1 MSGREGKNTVVVE
14 SPRPLSRGSGDL
26 SGSYFASSPGA
37 AEVGLSTSP
46 QHGNGDVSKDGF
58 ERHASSIL
66 RERAEDYVQGT
77 GAHPSRSASLPVQQ
91 NGVSRRR
98 QWANGNNSRGI
109 NGTRRPSQPSRKPTL
124 LNKTLLEPSKPLDS
138 PPSLRQSLMHI
149 VKYTWLNV
157 LLVFIP
163 VSWACHFTNQAPA
176 LTFTFSALA
185 IIPLAGLL
193 GLGTEEI
200 ALRTSET
207 IGGLINATLG
217 NVVEFLTA
225 LLALVKGELRVV
237 QSSLLGGIISNT
249 CLVLGMSLFAS
260 GLRFHEAGYSTRPAQ
275 LQINL
280 LGISTTAIVIPIAFH
295 VAIDARQVEPLDITD
310 KNVQRISHGVSIILL
325 FVYVA
330 FMLFQLWTHAY
341 LYMPEKD
348 ENEDPNASPPSPRPI
363 ADMEGPQPPVGTR
376 VFRLPSWGSGSSES
390 SESTIESH
398 APKLSFTTSLIL
410 LVTVTVL
417 TGVTA
422 EWLVS
427 AIEPMTA
434 SGAISKEFV
443 ALILLPLIGNAAEH
457 ATAVTVA
464 SKGKLDLAMSVA
476 VGSSIQIAL
485 FVIPLLVLIGWA
497 IGQPLTLYFDPF
509 EGVVFFLATFS
520 VIIAIQDKYSNWLE
534 GLVLMVLYLIIALIV
549 WYYPGLDG

>member
-1 MSGREGKNTVVVE
+1 MSGQQPRVVLAE
-14 SPRPLSRGSGDL
+14 SPMAIGSEETGP
-26 SGSYFASSPGA
+26 GASYFASSPGA
-37 AEVGLSTSP
+37 AENGRATTSE
-46 QHGNGDVSKDGF
+46 HAGDMSKINMD
-58 ERHASSIL
+58 RHASSIL
-66 RERAEDYVQGT
+66 QERTEEYLQGGPAPYPT
-77 GAHPSRSASLPVQQ
+77 RSASVPGPQP
-91 NGVSRRR
+91 NGVRRR
-98 QWANGNNSRGI
+98 QWASSDAQRGT
-109 NGTRRPSQPSRKPTL
+109 NGTRRPSNPARKPTL
-124 LNKTLLEPSKPLDS
+124 LNKTLLEPSKPLAS
-138 PPSLRQSLMHI
+138 PPSLRQSFMHI
-149 VKYTWLNV
+149 IKYSWLNV

-217 NVVEFLTA
+217 NTVEFLTA

-295 VAIDARQVEPLDITD
+295 VFIDARQVEPLDLTD
-310 KNVQRISHGVSIILL
+310 RNVQKISHGVAIILL
-325 FVYVA
+325 FVYA
-330 FMLFQLWTHAY
+330 GFLLFQLWTHAY
-341 LYMPEKD
+341 LYMPEEKDGD
-348 ENEDPNASPPSPRPI
+348 ENGSPPSPRPV
-363 ADMEGPQPPVGTR
+363 DMDGPQPPIGTR
-376 VFRLPSWGSGSSES
+376 VFRLPSFPSWGSSSSASSES
-390 SESTIESH
+390 SIESH
-398 APKLSFTTSLIL
+398 NPKLSFKVSLAL
-410 LVTVTVL
+410 LVTVTAI

-434 SGAISKEFV
+434 SGNISKEFV
-443 ALILLPLIGNAAEH
+443 ALILLPLIGNARLSLPQKANL
-457 ATAVTVA
+457 AN
-464 SKGKLDLAMSVA
+464 LAMSVA

-485 FVIPLLVLIGWA
+485 FVIPLLILIAWA

-534 GLVLMVLYLIIALIV
+534 GATLMTLYLIIAV
-549 WYYPGLDG
+549 VFWYYPGIDA